1 MSSPKKM
8 ILEFPSMQA
17 REDYIAKA
25 QLSKFHRYRRAPWL
39 AVEVDENE
47 ISTMKK
53 EEGVKVFE
61 DVKFQPVLENK

>member
-25 QLSKFHRYRRAPWL
+25 KLNKFHRYRRAPWL

-47 ISTMKK
+47 IATMKK
-53 EEGVKVFE
+53 EEGVKILE
-61 DVKFQPVLENK
+61 DLKFQPVLQE

>member
-1 MSSPKKM
+1 MSSQKKM

-25 QLSKFHRYRRAPWL
+25 KFSKFRRYKRVPWL

-47 ISTMKK
+47 IATMKK
-53 EEGVKVFE
+53 EEGVKVF
-61 DVKFQPVLENK
+61 DDIKFQPFLRE